1 MQKKNYKLDVLL
13 LAHNEE
19 KTIVKEILNIIKILK
34 KIKFRIIVVE
44 DGSKDKTLKK
54 LKSLKKKIT
63 LISSK
68 KRLGYTTALL
78 KGVDAANSKF
88 IMHSDTGN
96 KFDYREIINFYNII
110 SKKKFDLIAGN
121 RIKRFD
127 SIFRQILTKGL
138 AFYCNI
144 FFNINY
150 KDYDCGFKMYKT
162 NVLKEILKDGLKS
175 KNLVSSEIFLRFIF
189 RKKKIKQFNDKYYA
203 SKNRISR
210 GLPLVKIFKV
220 IFETIL
226 NYRKIKKEII

>member
-1 MQKKNYKLDVLL
+1 MRKKNYDLVVLL

-19 KTIVKEILNIIKILK
+19 KTIIKEILNIIKILRG
-34 KIKFRIIVVE
+34 IKSRVIVVE
-44 DGSKDKTLKK
+44 DGSKDKTLEK
-54 LKSLKKKIT
+54 LKSLRKKIT
-63 LISSK
+63 LITSK

-78 KGVDAANSKF
+78 KGIRASNSKF

-96 KFDYREIINFYNII
+96 KFDYKEIINFYKII

-127 SIFRQILTKGL
+127 SIFRKILTNGL
-138 AFYCNI
+138 TYYCNM

-162 NVLKEILKDGLKS
+162 NTLKEIIKDGLTAE
-175 KNLVSSEIFLRFIF
+175 NLVSSEIFLRFIF
-189 RKKKIKQFNDKYYA
+189 NKKKIKQVNVKYYA
-203 SKNRISR
+203 SKNRKSR
-210 GLPLVKIFKV
+210 GLPLLKIFKV

-226 NYRKIKKEII
+226 NYRLIKKQII